1 MVKPVDYKAARAKA
15 LASPAAKAAYD
26 EAMREYDL
34 HMEMLELLE
43 SMKEKSG
50 MTSAQV
56 AAKMGVTPSAV
67 SKLEKA
73 PERAGIATIKRYAA
87 ACGVALRFQI
97 AGV

>member
-1 MVKPVDYKAARAKA
+1 MVKPVSHKKVRAKA
-15 LASPAAKAAYD
+15 LASPAARAAYD

-34 HMEMLELLE
+34 HMEMLDLLE

-67 SKLEKA
+67 SKFEKS

-87 ACGVALRFQI
+87 ACGVTLQFQI